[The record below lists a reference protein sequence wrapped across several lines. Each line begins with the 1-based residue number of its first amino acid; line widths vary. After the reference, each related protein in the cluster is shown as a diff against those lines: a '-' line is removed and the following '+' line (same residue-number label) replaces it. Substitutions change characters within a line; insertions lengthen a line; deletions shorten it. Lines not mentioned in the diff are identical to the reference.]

1 MMTIEDNVKAFN
13 SSLKVIETTINNVVL
28 QIPVEMIKKQRLQFD
43 DVETLPYVMN
53 KEGTIILAGQ
63 NLQQRFENGE
73 LGDLQKQISTLKTS
87 ISAEVMNAIKEKLV

>member
-87 ISAEVMNAIKEKLV
+87 ISAEVMNTIKEKLV